1 MADNGFDE
9 SASSS
14 GWQWLTVHEVSERIG
29 LTQERVRQLIR
40 QKKMRA
46 TKIGGWLIRPQDLDG
61 FIRSRTNVEAD
72 DAAR

>member
-1 MADNGFDE
+1 MQQKQHSMAEN
-9 SASSS
+9 
-14 GWQWLTVHEVSERIG
+14 GWQWLTVDDVAQRIG

-61 FIRSRTNVEAD
+61 FIRSRTNVED
-72 DAAR
+72 PHAAG

>member
-1 MADNGFDE
+1 MTEN
-9 SASSS
+9 
-14 GWQWLTVHEVSERIG
+14 GWQWLTVDEVAQRIR

-40 QKKMRA
+40 QKKIRA

-61 FIRSRTNVEAD
+61 FIRSRTNVENT